1 VLDHNGKQVTVTM
14 GSYGIGVSR
23 AVAAIAE
30 TVADE
35 KGLCWPREI
44 SPADVHIVITGKPA
58 DPQGPAAEQLAAEL
72 EAAGARVLLDD
83 RIGVSPGIKFNDA
96 ELLGVPTIV
105 VVGKGLANGTIEVK
119 DRKSGERVDVAV
131 GDIVGYLLDICGIRH

>member
-1 VLDHNGKQVTVTM
+1 M

-30 TVADE
+30 TAWDD

-44 SPADVHIVITGKPA
+44 APADVHIVVTGKPSE
-58 DPQGPAAEQLAAEL
+58 PTGPKAEELAAAL
-72 EAAGARVLLDD
+72 EGAGLRVLIDD
-83 RIGVSPGIKFNDA
+83 RVGTSPGIKFNDA

-105 VVGKGLANGTIEVK
+105 VVGKSLATGTIEVR
-119 DRKSGERVDVAV
+119 DRKSGERADIAVDDVVQHLIAV
-131 GDIVGYLLDICGIRH
+131 CRS